1 MVDLPG
7 GRSSK
12 TDLGGKT
19 LFNIDAFIV
28 SCMNER
34 VILRHEK
41 HSVFSNIE
49 ICPEMHVIGNGQFD
63 KTSPS
68 LDGDLLVLT

>member
-12 TDLGGKT
+12 TDRGEKT
-19 LFNIDAFIV
+19 LYNIDAFTV

-41 HSVFSNIE
+41 HSVFSNVE
-49 ICPEMHVIGNGQFD
+49 ICPEMHVVAKWPI
-63 KTSPS
+63 
-68 LDGDLLVLT
+68 

>member
-1 MVDLPG
+1 MTPNFQINDRFARG

-12 TDLGGKT
+12 TDRGEKT
-19 LFNIDAFIV
+19 LYNIDAFTV

-41 HSVFSNIE
+41 HSVFSNVE
-49 ICPEMHVIGNGQFD
+49 ICPEMHVIA
-63 KTSPS
+63 KWP
-68 LDGDLLVLT
+68 V